1 MAPQPETVLLACE
14 HKFHCIVG
22 GETFSNALDAILKAH
37 ADSRCPCTLAGCDR
51 AWISVT
57 GPNDALPA
65 DAETVAMDDVVDMYE
80 PPMVWFGSAWDIEPT
95 DYALV
100 NPHCKMNSSVSS
112 GSRSSSYTFMPREAF
127 IVVRPGLLRCGID
140 PNMPMRLPPSKVRYT
155 NASRLNGVV
164 WIDKTGAMDDMDRLG
179 APLSLIRR
187 PSGFGKTCFAMMNL
201 YYHSALLDSDMFT
214 DMYSATKIMSS
225 PFNLPSS
232 SGRLGLLFDLAEVS
246 DAPVEDFKGWLQLH
260 VQSSIINFLG
270 QYADL
275 FKLDANTEAA
285 LPGCLEKN
293 GFFCIEG
300 IRHLIGASGWT
311 VYVVID
317 NYNAPARAY
326 NNNTRIAGLIDAI
339 LVRPLRDLGDLV
351 YGGLI
356 LGEYMEGD
364 DGDYCDDEDIWL
376 APSPWNQISEDYTR
390 HSYVDAAFG
399 LSVDEIAWLCKAVY
413 PKDRLLL
420 GKILRD
426 VRGYQFGPDADLTYG
441 TRDVVDAIRARTEG
455 GAAAIV
461 LK

>member
-1 MAPQPETVLLACE
+1 MAPQPDTVLLACE

-22 GETFSNALDAILKAH
+22 GETFSYALDAILKAH
-37 ADSRCPCTLAGCDR
+37 ADSQCPCTLAGCDR

-80 PPMVWFGSAWDIEPT
+80 PPMVWFGSAWDEPT

-140 PNMPMRLPPSKVRYT
+140 PNMPMRLPPSKVSYT

-187 PSGFGKTCFAMMNL
+187 PSGFGKTCFALMNL
-201 YYHSALLDSDMFT
+201 YYHSALTDSDMFS
-214 DMYSATKIMSS
+214 DMFSATKIMSS
-225 PFNLPSS
+225 PLNFPNS
-232 SGRLGLLFDLAEVS
+232 SGRLILFFDLAKVS
-246 DAPVEDFKGWLQLH
+246 NGPVEHFKGLLQMH
-260 VQSSIINFLG
+260 VQSSIITFMG
-270 QYADL
+270 QYGELLESHPNA
-275 FKLDANTEAA
+275 EAV
-285 LPGCLEKN
+285 LPGSLKKN
-293 GFFCIEG
+293 GFLCIEG

-311 VYVVID
+311 VYVFID

-326 NNNTRIAGLIDAI
+326 NNSTRIASLIDLI
-339 LVRPLRDLGDLV
+339 LVRPLRDLGGLV
-351 YGGLI
+351 ADGLI
-356 LGEYMEGD
+356 LGECMEGD

-399 LSVDEIAWLCKAVY
+399 LSVDEIAWLCKAVS
-413 PKDRLLL
+413 PEDRLLL
-420 GKILRD
+420 GKILQD
-426 VRGYQFGPDADLTYG
+426 VRGYQFGPDVGLKYG
-441 TRDVVDAIRARTEG
+441 TRDVIDAIRAHTEG
-455 GAAAIV
+455 GEAVAI